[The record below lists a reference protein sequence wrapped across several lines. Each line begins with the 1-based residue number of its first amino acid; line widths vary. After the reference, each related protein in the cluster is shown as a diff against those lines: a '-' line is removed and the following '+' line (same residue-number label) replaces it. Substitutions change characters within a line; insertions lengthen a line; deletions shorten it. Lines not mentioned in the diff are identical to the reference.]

1 MTDLLFISDLHL
13 NPSAVNTAG
22 TGADSSA
29 AHRLFRKFATDIAAG
44 ADRLYI
50 LGDFLEVWWGD
61 DAPDDGYRELAD
73 TLRWLNDEAGT
84 EICLMHGNR
93 DFLIGQQLA
102 ERWHFRLIEEPYSID
117 INGTDALLMH
127 GDSLCTDD
135 VEYQRFRSMVRDP
148 AWQQRI
154 MQMSLEERFQM
165 AAKMREDSKQA
176 TSNKAEDIMDV
187 NPDEVRRTF
196 IDNDVDIIIHG
207 HTHRPAIHHYDIEG
221 SDRRRIVLGDWHD
234 SAQYLH
240 ITDATDEIK
249 LSTIQL

>member
-13 NPSAVNTAG
+13 NPSAVKTAG
-22 TGADSSA
+22 AGASA
-29 AHRLFRKFATDIAAG
+29 AQQLFKKFAAEIAAG

-73 TLRWLNDEAGT
+73 TMRWLNDEAGT

-93 DFLIGQQLA
+93 DFLIGHQLA
-102 ERWHFRLIEEPYSID
+102 ERWHFTLLEEPQRID
-117 INGTDALLMH
+117 INGTRALLMH

-207 HTHRPAIHHYDIEG
+207 HTHRPAIHDYDIDG
-221 SDRRRIVLGDWHD
+221 RKRRRIVLGDWHD
-234 SAQYLH
+234 STQYLH
-240 ITDATDEIK
+240 ITSATDEIR
-249 LSTIQL
+249 LSSIQL